1 MRLDERINGKTKL
14 IGLLGNPVEHTVS
27 PQLHNTLSRMLDIN
41 AVYIPIKVEKNGLE
55 SAVKGLKA
63 CNFTGF
69 NVTIPFKEE
78 IVTYVDECTP
88 DVKLSGCANTV
99 KNTDGRL
106 YAYNTD
112 ADGFVRSFEEQT
124 HTCFKGK
131 SVVLFGAGG
140 TARSLAIK
148 IASEGAVKLYIANR
162 TIQRAHDIADT
173 VNSCIGKIAESMDT
187 TSMER
192 NGIIESCDIIVNTTS
207 LGMHPNVDESPLC
220 DSIRLDTRQ
229 IVYDVIYNPV
239 KTKFLKQAESSG
251 CKSLNGLGMLFY
263 QGILA
268 YEIWM
273 QIDIA
278 NNIIKELSEEFL
290 KYFGK

>member
-1 MRLDERINGKTKL
+1 MNNSRI
-14 IGLLGNPVEHTVS
+14 VY
-27 PQLHNTLSRMLDIN
+27 HNSWI
-41 AVYIPIKVEKNGLE
+41 
-55 SAVKGLKA
+55 
-63 CNFTGF
+63 
-69 NVTIPFKEE
+69 
-78 IVTYVDECTP
+78 
-88 DVKLSGCANTV
+88 
-99 KNTDGRL
+99 
-106 YAYNTD
+106 
-112 ADGFVRSFEEQT
+112 
-124 HTCFKGK
+124 
-131 SVVLFGAGG
+131 
-140 TARSLAIK
+140 
-148 IASEGAVKLYIANR
+148 
-162 TIQRAHDIADT
+162 
-173 VNSCIGKIAESMDT
+173 
-187 TSMER
+187 
-192 NGIIESCDIIVNTTS
+192 
-207 LGMHPNVDESPLC
+207 DESPLC